1 MTYSATFM
9 RSSRLGPL
17 AVGALLSTSLVGGVP
32 TRVAASDVHEEN
44 TAVFTAQIPSA
55 DSNIASGRAVIVVDK
70 PIEEVLPIIL
80 DYANYVQFMPNFTHS
95 RVIAQRGNKAM
106 VYMEVSVAKGM
117 YTLYGQLHLD
127 ERPREDGTRVVQGKL
142 VDGNIT
148 AFDASFKLTPV
159 DDGAGT
165 EIDFNIYV
173 DPDLPLPSSVFSRE
187 NERAAGKAVRAL
199 RQRIGERSG
208 GAV

>member
-9 RSSRLGPL
+9 RRSRLGPL
-17 AVGALLSTSLVGGVP
+17 AVGALLGASLVGGVP

-117 YTLYGQLHLD
+117 CWC
-127 ERPREDGTRVVQGKL
+127 
-142 VDGNIT
+142 
-148 AFDASFKLTPV
+148 
-159 DDGAGT
+159 
-165 EIDFNIYV
+165 
-173 DPDLPLPSSVFSRE
+173 
-187 NERAAGKAVRAL
+187 
-199 RQRIGERSG
+199 RISWGWRKWVLSPH
-208 GAV
+208 